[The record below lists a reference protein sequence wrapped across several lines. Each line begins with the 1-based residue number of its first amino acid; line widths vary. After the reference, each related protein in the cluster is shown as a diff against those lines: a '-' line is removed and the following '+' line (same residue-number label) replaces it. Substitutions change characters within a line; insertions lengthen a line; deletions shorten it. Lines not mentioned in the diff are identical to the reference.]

1 MEGKGLV
8 KFFLVAL
15 LMVVIYQFLLILPAR
30 SVEKSASD
38 YATQTTGTYAPE
50 NITWKIAE
58 TKFLDSVSNEKVLNL
73 GVKSYTYEELK
84 KNQMG
89 LGLDLKGGMSVVMQV
104 DLVDLVKQMSGNSK
118 DQKFLEAVSLAKANL
133 ANAQTDYITLFA
145 DAYKKVAP
153 NQTLATIFATNP
165 DYRDVINME
174 SSNQDVIT
182 EIRKQAD
189 ETVVRT
195 YEKVKRRID
204 QFGTMQPNITLD
216 KSVNRI
222 MVELPGITN
231 PERARGIL
239 QATAKLE
246 FFPVFQFSEI
256 QNQMALANNALKA
269 SVSGADFIQ
278 DIDSTLM
285 TFDSTGVRNDAFYV
299 ENKTQLDKQ
308 AETNFGEG
316 PLFSLLTP
324 NGSNQYQAAVI
335 GIANWRDTAKVN
347 KLLAKKEV
355 RNVVDKSLKFRW
367 KSKPVRNRDTYE
379 YTDDFELYAIN
390 TTKRKGAMLE
400 GDKITDAN
408 ENLDSQAGGGGGA
421 YVVSLK
427 MNKEGSKIWRK
438 MTGDNLKREV
448 AILLDNK
455 VVSAPVV
462 QSEIKDGN
470 SQISGDFSVRE
481 AQDLA
486 NVLKVGKLPARTE
499 IIQEAIVGPSL
510 GQDNI
515 NRSLKALV
523 IGILLVLLFMVLY
536 YSTGGIISIIALVAN
551 IFFILGTL
559 SSQAMVM
566 TLPGIAGIV
575 LTIGMAVDANVIIF
589 ERIREE
595 LRDGKSTLAAIRDG
609 FSASYSAIIDANVT
623 TILTA
628 IVLYVFGAG
637 PIVGFAIVLIFGV
650 MFSLFSAVLLT
661 RLIIDWLSD
670 RGTEVKFSTGFSK
683 SAFANSKIDFI
694 GKSKVAGI
702 CSAVF
707 ILIGLG
713 SIFTQGFDLGVD
725 FTGGRSYTIKL
736 DKGIDFDKLRTDLTP
751 AFGGETPLVKQFDA
765 SNQAEITTSYR
776 INESTENVDGE
787 VLASLLDGVN
797 KYNGSNFTMDQ
808 FSKGTAS
815 QERVLQRSIKIGPTI
830 ADDIRSSAFYATI
843 FALLGIF
850 LYILLRFRKWQ
861 YGAGA
866 VAALFHDVLVVLGIF
881 SLLWKFLPFS
891 IEIDQA
897 FIAAILTV
905 VGYSINDTVVVF
917 DRIREFFNSYTKK
930 GKEEIINLAVNNT
943 ISRTII
949 TSLTTFFVVFMLFV
963 FGGGSIK
970 GFAFAL
976 MIGILVGTYSS
987 VFIATPIV
995 NWLTSDA
1002 DIKTPSTSKNKQG
1015 KGYTRKV
1022 VAEK

>member
-15 LMVVIYQFLLILPAR
+15 LLVVIYQFLLVLPAR
-30 SVEKSASD
+30 TVEKNASNF
-38 YATQTTGTYAPE
+38 ATETTGSYAPD
-50 NITWKIAE
+50 NIKWKDAE
-58 TKFLDSVSNEKVLNL
+58 IDYLDSISNEKVLNL

-104 DLVDLVKQMSGNSK
+104 DLVDLVKEMSGKSQDKNF
-118 DQKFLEAVSLAKANL
+118 QAAVKLAKENL

-145 DAYKKVAP
+145 DAYKKTAP
-153 NQTLATIFATNP
+153 GQSLANIFATNP

-174 SSNQDVIT
+174 STDQEVIT

-216 KSVNRI
+216 QSVNRI

-231 PERARGIL
+231 PERARKIL
-239 QATAKLE
+239 QSTAKLE
-246 FFPVFQFSEI
+246 FYPVFQFSEI
-256 QNQMALANNALKA
+256 QDQLSVANNTLKA
-269 SVSGADFIQ
+269 TMGGADYVQ

-285 TFDSTGVRNDAFYV
+285 TFDSLGVRNDEFYIA
-299 ENKTQLDKQ
+299 NKEKLDKQ

-324 NGSNQYQAAVI
+324 NGGNQALAVA
-335 GIANWRDTAKVN
+335 GTANWRDTSAIN
-347 KLLAKKEV
+347 KLLARKEV
-355 RNVVDKSLKFRW
+355 SNVMRKNAVFRW
-367 KSKPVRNRDTYE
+367 KSKPIRDRDTRE
-379 YTDDFELYAIN
+379 YTDDFELYTIN

-408 ENLDSQAGGGGGA
+408 ENIDSQSGGGGGA
-421 YVVSLK
+421 YIVNLK
-427 MNKEGSKIWRK
+427 MNKEGAKIWRK
-438 MTGDNLKREV
+438 MTSENLKREV
-448 AILLDNK
+448 AILLDDQ
-455 VVSAPVV
+455 VVSAPTV

-523 IGILLVLLFMVLY
+523 VGILMVLAFMVLY
-536 YSTGGIISIIALVAN
+536 YSTGGIISIIALIAN

-661 RLIIDWLSD
+661 RLMIDWLSD

-683 SAFANSKIDFI
+683 SAFANSNIDFI
-694 GKSKVAGI
+694 GKSKMALMGSGI
-702 CSAVF
+702 F
-707 ILIGLG
+707 ILLGIG
-713 SIFTQGFDLGVD
+713 SILTQGFDLGVD

-736 DKGIDFDKLRTDLTP
+736 DESINFDKLRNDLTP
-751 AFGGETPLVKQFDA
+751 VFGNETPLVKQFDA

-776 INESTENVDGE
+776 IDESGENVDSE
-787 VLASLLDGVN
+787 VLAALLGGVN
-797 KYNGSNFTMDQ
+797 TYAGKNYTMDQ
-808 FSKGTAS
+808 FSKGTSA
-815 QERVLQRSIKIGPTI
+815 QPRVLQRSIKIGPTI

-861 YGAGA
+861 YGVGA

-930 GKEEIINLAVNNT
+930 GKEEVINLAVNNT

-949 TSLTTFFVVFMLFV
+949 TSLTTFFVVLMLFV

-976 MIGILVGTYSS
+976 LIGILVGTYSS

-995 NWLTSDA
+995 NLLTSEA

-1015 KGYTRKV
+1015 KGYSRKV
-1022 VAEK
+1022 VTEK